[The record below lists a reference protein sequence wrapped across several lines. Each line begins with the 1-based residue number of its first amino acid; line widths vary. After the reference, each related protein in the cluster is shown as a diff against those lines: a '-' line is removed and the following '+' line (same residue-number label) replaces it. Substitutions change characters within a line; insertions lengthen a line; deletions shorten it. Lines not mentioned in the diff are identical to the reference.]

1 MANLS
6 YQGKNLLMKSLGI
19 SKFVYAGQNIE
30 IDQNVINETQ
40 KIIWNFIWDNKPA
53 KVKREVMQQEIKNGG
68 LNIINLEWMIDALKI
83 NWINRLQEEN
93 SLIRKLLDT
102 ILGTVSFLDLCRSRG
117 EITDDIIEKLP
128 AFYVDILK
136 SLKKIM
142 KYSIPESAE
151 EIQYEMLWFNTYI
164 KVIGKPLFIKAG
176 TKKVYYTYT
185 NLWTLMEIL

>member
-1 MANLS
+1 
-6 YQGKNLLMKSLGI
+6 
-19 SKFVYAGQNIE
+19 
-30 IDQNVINETQ
+30 
-40 KIIWNFIWDNKPA
+40 
-53 KVKREVMQQEIKNGG
+53 MQQEIKNGG

-102 ILGTVSFLDLCRSRG
+102 MLGTVSFLDLCRG

-164 KVIGKPLFIKAG
+164 NVNGKPLFYESWY
-176 TKKVYYTYT
+176 KKGLLYIHQLVDINGNFVDKDT
-185 NLWTLMEIL
+185 TLEEQFQLEIAQSEQDVSPFCKESDMT

>member
-1 MANLS
+1 
-6 YQGKNLLMKSLGI
+6 MKSLGI

-40 KIIWNFIWDNKPA
+40 KIILNFIWDNKPA

-117 EITDDIIEKLP
+117 EITDHIIEKLP
-128 AFYVDILK
+128 YHYHYHFLYKSWYKKGLLYIHQLVDINGNFVDCHNK
-136 SLKKIM
+136 GFG
-142 KYSIPESAE
+142 
-151 EIQYEMLWFNTYI
+151 W
-164 KVIGKPLFIKAG
+164 GKDSHHIVLMAIDGLHARLNPDVFG
-176 TKKVYYTYT
+176 RRCTTGVYF
-185 NLWTLMEIL
+185 

>member
-1 MANLS
+1 MKTFIEVWSWRNLS

-19 SKFVYAGQNIE
+19 SNFLYGGQIIE

-102 ILGTVSFLDLCRSRG
+102 ILRTVSFLDLCRSRG
-117 EITDDIIEKLP
+117 GITDDIIEKLP

-164 KVIGKPLFIKAG
+164 KVNGKPLFFSS
-176 TKKVYYTYT
+176 
-185 NLWTLMEIL
+185 